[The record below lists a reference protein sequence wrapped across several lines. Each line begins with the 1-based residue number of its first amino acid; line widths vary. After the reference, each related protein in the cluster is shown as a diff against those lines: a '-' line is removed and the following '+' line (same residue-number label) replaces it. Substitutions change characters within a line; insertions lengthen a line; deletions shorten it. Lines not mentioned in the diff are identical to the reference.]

1 MKATNVSI
9 KQNNSPTNAWLSGG
23 TETAWVAMAAA
34 GLSEGSLTAKET
46 P

>member
-1 MKATNVSI
+1 MKAT
-9 KQNNSPTNAWLSGG
+9 KQDKLPTKAWLSGG

-34 GLSEGSLTAKET
+34 GLSEGSLTEKET